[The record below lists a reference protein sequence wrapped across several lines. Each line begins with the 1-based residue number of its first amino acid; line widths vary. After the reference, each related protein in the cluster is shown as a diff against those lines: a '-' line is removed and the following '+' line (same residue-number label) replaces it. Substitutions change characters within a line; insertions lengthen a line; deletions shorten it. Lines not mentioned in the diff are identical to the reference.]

1 MSVLASNCT
10 SGQLASRT
18 GKSGVTCIK
27 ENLDITRKTRLQ
39 NNVPMDTT
47 RNMSQL
53 QRYYTKQ
60 GATKNLFSWCKIV
73 NDDTSSYLTM
83 TKKLQLEHYNSQ

>member
-10 SGQLASRT
+10 SGQLVSRT

-27 ENLDITRKTRLQ
+27 ENLDISRKARLQ

-53 QRYYTKQ
+53 QRYYRKQ

-83 TKKLQLEHYNSQ
+83 IKKTSVRTL